1 MKPIFSKIRVLGTAA
16 LALFLTASCS
26 DILDEQPRSSYDPT
40 FFKTE
45 KGVEGGVTS
54 MYAHLR
60 YIYGQAYY
68 YNSCLTGTDEA
79 TWGWSADGNF
89 KDADLSGVGNLTA
102 TTCRSDAL
110 WGTAFS
116 NINTANGVIENGAE
130 VGVNE
135 SLVSEARFFRA
146 FDYFLLVQTF
156 GGVPLDLGSGE
167 LKFNITPSRTSVR
180 NTVPEVYTKAI
191 FPDLLTAIENLP
203 ANPRVTGGVT
213 KTVARLYLAKAYL
226 AYAWWLKN
234 PNNIPTYPECQRT
247 DPDGHDAAWYFQQA
261 YDVAVTAIENPGPFG
276 LQESFWMVNAGPND
290 RNMEILLYADHTQE
304 DEYYNGGS
312 LSYGGGGA
320 PDNFAGW
327 MMNWNYT
334 DARSADNQAVINRIA
349 EQCYGRPW
357 TRMAPPLGVFTKTF
371 ADKVN
376 DSRYDGTFTTVYRGN
391 WSTAGQNWESVTNA
405 NGMKVKEREPIFS
418 FVFQDMDKI
427 DYAGEGSK
435 SNLGAGTLP
444 GRADWVL
451 GLDAVGRYVY
461 PGLWKL
467 GPYRTDNGSGAGQ
480 PNAGSTRPYN
490 IAKFS
495 ELYLV
500 AAEAAVEGAATQAGK
515 SARDLV
521 NVLRARAG
529 RWTYSNAE
537 YKEVDRDFSA
547 EMTAATPATIDIN
560 YILDERSRE
569 FYGEGY
575 RWFDLVRTQK
585 WNEYAD
591 SYVICGGK
599 GDHNPQTYSR
609 TIEAF
614 HYLRPIPQ
622 GQLDGMEMTEE
633 EKDAYQ
639 NPGYRDCFF
648 FFKESPPFLSV
659 SDGRSGGLFMVWTAG

>member
-1 MKPIFSKIRVLGTAA
+1 MIMKPIFSKIRVLGTAA

-116 NINTANGVIENGAE
+116 NINTANGVIENAAE

-156 GGVPLDLGSGE
+156 GGVPLDMGAGE

-226 AYAWWLKN
+226 TYAWWLKN

-261 YDVAVTAIENPGPFG
+261 YDVAVAAIENPGPFG

-304 DEYYNGGS
+304 NEFYNGGS
-312 LSYGGGGA
+312 LSYGSGGA

-500 AAEAAVEGAATQAGK
+500 AAEAAVEGAAAQAGK

-537 YKEVDRDFSA
+537 YKNVDRDFSA

-599 GDHNPQTYSR
+599 GDHNPQTYNR

-622 GQLDGMEMTEE
+622 GQLDGMEMTKE
-633 EKDAYQ
+633 EKMAYQ
-639 NPGYRDCFF
+639 NPGYRD
-648 FFKESPPFLSV
+648 
-659 SDGRSGGLFMVWTAG
+659 

>member
-1 MKPIFSKIRVLGTAA
+1 MTMKPIFSKIRVLGTAA

-226 AYAWWLKN
+226 TYAWWLKN

-444 GRADWVL
+444 DRADWVL

-639 NPGYRDCFF
+639 NPGYSF
-648 FFKESPPFLSV
+648 
-659 SDGRSGGLFMVWTAG
+659 

>member
-226 AYAWWLKN
+226 TYAWWLKN

-418 FVFQDMDKI
+418 FVFWDMDKI

-444 GRADWVL
+444 GRPDWVL

-515 SARDLV
+515 SVRDLV

-639 NPGYRDCFF
+639 NPGYRD
-648 FFKESPPFLSV
+648 
-659 SDGRSGGLFMVWTAG
+659 

>member
-79 TWGWSADGNF
+79 TWGWNADGNF

-226 AYAWWLKN
+226 TYAWWLKN

-444 GRADWVL
+444 DRADWVL

-639 NPGYRDCFF
+639 NPGYRD
-648 FFKESPPFLSV
+648 
-659 SDGRSGGLFMVWTAG
+659 

>member
-226 AYAWWLKN
+226 TYAWWLKN

-247 DPDGHDAAWYFQQA
+247 DPNGHDAAWYFQQA

-334 DARSADNQAVINRIA
+334 DARSADNQAVIHRIA

-435 SNLGAGTLP
+435 SNLGAGTLL

-500 AAEAAVEGAATQAGK
+500 AAEAATQAGK

-639 NPGYRDCFF
+639 NPGYRD
-648 FFKESPPFLSV
+648 
-659 SDGRSGGLFMVWTAG
+659 

>member
-1 MKPIFSKIRVLGTAA
+1 MKPIFSKIRALGTAA

-226 AYAWWLKN
+226 TYAWWLKN

-444 GRADWVL
+444 GRPDWVL

-515 SARDLV
+515 SVRDLV

-639 NPGYRDCFF
+639 NPGYRD
-648 FFKESPPFLSV
+648 
-659 SDGRSGGLFMVWTAG
+659 

>member
-116 NINTANGVIENGAE
+116 NINTANGVIENAAE

-226 AYAWWLKN
+226 TYAWWLKN

-515 SARDLV
+515 SVRDLV

-599 GDHNPQTYSR
+599 GDHNPQTYNR

-639 NPGYRDCFF
+639 NPGYRD
-648 FFKESPPFLSV
+648 
-659 SDGRSGGLFMVWTAG
+659 

>member
-1 MKPIFSKIRVLGTAA
+1 M
-16 LALFLTASCS
+16 
-26 DILDEQPRSSYDPT
+26 
-40 FFKTE
+40 
-45 KGVEGGVTS
+45 EGGVTS

-226 AYAWWLKN
+226 TYAWWLKN

-444 GRADWVL
+444 DRADWVL

-639 NPGYRDCFF
+639 NPGYRD
-648 FFKESPPFLSV
+648 
-659 SDGRSGGLFMVWTAG
+659 

>member
-1 MKPIFSKIRVLGTAA
+1 MQPIFSKIRVLGTAA

-226 AYAWWLKN
+226 TYAWWLKN

-639 NPGYRDCFF
+639 NPGYRD
-648 FFKESPPFLSV
+648 
-659 SDGRSGGLFMVWTAG
+659 

>member
-1 MKPIFSKIRVLGTAA
+1 M
-16 LALFLTASCS
+16 ALFLTASCS

-226 AYAWWLKN
+226 TYAWWLKN

-639 NPGYRDCFF
+639 NPGYRD
-648 FFKESPPFLSV
+648 
-659 SDGRSGGLFMVWTAG
+659 

>member
-1 MKPIFSKIRVLGTAA
+1 MGTAA

-633 EKDAYQ
+633 EKTLIRI
-639 NPGYRDCFF
+639 RDTEIDFCFLRV
-648 FFKESPPFLSV
+648 PAV
-659 SDGRSGGLFMVWTAG
+659 SFCF

>member
-146 FDYFLLVQTF
+146 FDYFLLVPTF

-226 AYAWWLKN
+226 TYAWWLKN

-444 GRADWVL
+444 GRPDWVL

-515 SARDLV
+515 SVRDLV

-639 NPGYRDCFF
+639 NPGYRD
-648 FFKESPPFLSV
+648 
-659 SDGRSGGLFMVWTAG
+659 

>member
-226 AYAWWLKN
+226 TYAWWLKN

-247 DPDGHDAAWYFQQA
+247 DPNGHDAAWYFQQA

-648 FFKESPPFLSV
+648 FF
-659 SDGRSGGLFMVWTAG
+659 